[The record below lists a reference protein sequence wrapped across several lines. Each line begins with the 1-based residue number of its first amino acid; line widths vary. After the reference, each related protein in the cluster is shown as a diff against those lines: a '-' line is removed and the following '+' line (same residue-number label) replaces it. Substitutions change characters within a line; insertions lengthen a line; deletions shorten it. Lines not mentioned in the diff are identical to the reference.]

1 MSFCVYLHLLFLH
14 CSLSQQVF
22 VQTGRLFLQIL
33 VLAFQL
39 PHSVPHGLQT
49 GHKVL
54 FLTGQGFSLRRRKD
68 FNKYVKTGEMEMNK
82 NRIIV
87 SVVAKLGINLVL
99 QRAGGVCVS
108 TVKYIFILKSKYSP
122 SRAFVYK
129 HTTQLL
135 SCLIVK
141 K

>member
-49 GHKVL
+49 GQEVL

-87 SVVAKLGINLVL
+87 SVVANLGINLVL
-99 QRAGGVCVS
+99 QRAGGVCVHC
-108 TVKYIFILKSKYSP
+108 KIYFYIK
-122 SRAFVYK
+122 V
-129 HTTQLL
+129 
-135 SCLIVK
+135 
-141 K
+141 